1 MIYLKWITIGLSA
14 VFIVTVVNVIWY
26 EHKTKKE
33 IKKGRKR

>member
-1 MIYLKWITIGLSA
+1 MIYLKWLTIALSV